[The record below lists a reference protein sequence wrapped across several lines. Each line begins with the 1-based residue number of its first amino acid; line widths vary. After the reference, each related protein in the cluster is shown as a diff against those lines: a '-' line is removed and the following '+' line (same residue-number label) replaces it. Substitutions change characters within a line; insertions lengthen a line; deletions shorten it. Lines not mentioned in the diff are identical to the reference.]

1 MYFTLLEWI
10 IYTDILLLI
19 QGFENHDSG
28 VGIYA
33 PDAEAYTVF
42 SGIFDPIIED
52 YHKGF
57 KSTDK
62 HPAKDWGDVSTL
74 GDLDPEVRFFFIE
87 LGFVILEQSSIQHNI
102 IIHRASSSFPLECV
116 AVVLWKDTRSILCWP
131 NNSTR
136 RWKRKFPLH
145 SLGSK
150 GNWKEL
156 FTPWPAC
163 LKKCNR
169 N

>member
-1 MYFTLLEWI
+1 MFYITLQLKLCIVYELILCIMLLEQI
-10 IYTDILLLI
+10 IYTDILLPI
-19 QGFENHDSG
+19 QGFENPDSG

-74 GDLDPEVRFFFIE
+74 GDLDPEVRFFFIIE
-87 LGFVILEQSSIQHNI
+87 LEVRRCWIVI
-102 IIHRASSSFPLECV
+102 
-116 AVVLWKDTRSILCWP
+116 
-131 NNSTR
+131 NSTHYR
-136 RWKRKFPLH
+136 Q
-145 SLGSK
+145 
-150 GNWKEL
+150 
-156 FTPWPAC
+156 
-163 LKKCNR
+163 
-169 N
+169 